1 MQMSAIQAPIR
12 PKIPPLAPTL
22 IYSGRKI
29 ADKIVPPT
37 AGMMNSIAAA
47 ANPWHCSTAL
57 PINHNALKFKKYHQV
72 KRVSIPQGEKRGS
85 PKKRA
90 TYVIFKK

>member
-1 MQMSAIQAPIR
+1 MHMSAIQAPMR

-57 PINHNALKFKKYHQV
+57 PINHNALKKYHQV
-72 KRVSIPQGEKRGS
+72 RRVSIPQGEKRGVDHQ
-85 PKKRA
+85 R
-90 TYVIFKK
+90 TE

>member
-1 MQMSAIQAPIR
+1 MQMSAIQAPMR

-57 PINHNALKFKKYHQV
+57 PINHNALKWSKYEKYQQV
-72 KRVSIPQGEKRGS
+72 RRVSIQSIIKETSNLRH
-85 PKKRA
+85 
-90 TYVIFKK
+90 V